1 MSDRLRGVSAFVEAV
16 EAGSFAL
23 AAERMR
29 LTRSAVGK
37 SIAKL
42 EQRLGVRL
50 FHRTTRSQSLTEEGQ
65 AYYERCVRALAEL
78 EAGASALDSGK
89 SEPEGRLRVTAPV
102 LFGRHCVAAVLLEL
116 GRRHPG
122 LKIEMS
128 FSDHVV
134 ELVDEGYDLAV
145 RIGKLSDSSTLVA
158 RRLGIQSMVIC
169 AAPSYLAEHGK
180 PTGAN
185 ELATH
190 AGIAYGRSGRIEPW
204 LVSDG
209 SGRVIKPQVDT
220 RLVFDDLQAIADA
233 AVAGMGL
240 AWLPCWLM
248 AKHARAGELEIVMGC
263 DSVPVTDI
271 HAVWPQ
277 SHYLPG
283 KTRAAIDALVAEVP
297 GKVGQFEGA

>member
-1 MSDRLRGVSAFVEAV
+1 MSDQLRGVSAFVEAV

-78 EAGASALDSGK
+78 DAGASALDSGK
-89 SEPEGRLRVTAPV
+89 REPTGRLRVTVSV
-102 LFGRHCVAAVLLEL
+102 LFGRHCVAPVLLEL
-116 GRRHPG
+116 GRRYLR

-134 ELVDEGYDLAV
+134 DLVEEGYDLAV
-145 RIGKLSDSSTLVA
+145 RIGNLPDSSTLVA
-158 RRLGIQSMVIC
+158 RRLGTQNMVIC
-169 AAPSYLAEHGK
+169 AAPSYLAAYGK
-180 PTGAN
+180 PSDAN
-185 ELATH
+185 ELSTH
-190 AGIAYGRSGRIEPW
+190 VGIAYGRSGRVEPW

-209 SGRVIKPQVDT
+209 AGGIIRPQVDS

-263 DSVPVTDI
+263 DSVLAADI
-271 HAVWPQ
+271 HAVWPH

-297 GKVGQFEGA
+297 GKVGQFERA

>member
-1 MSDRLRGVSAFVEAV
+1 MSDRLKGVSAFVEAV

-50 FHRTTRSQSLTEEGQ
+50 FYRTTRCQSLTEEGQ

-78 EAGASALDSGK
+78 DAGASALDSGK
-89 SEPEGRLRVTAPV
+89 REPRGRLRVTAPV
-102 LFGRHCVAAVLLEL
+102 LFGRHCVAPVFLEL
-116 GRRHPG
+116 GRRFPR

-134 ELVDEGYDLAV
+134 DLVEEGYDLAV
-145 RIGKLSDSSTLVA
+145 RVGHLPDSSTLVA
-158 RRLGIQSMVIC
+158 RRLGVQSMVIC
-169 AAPSYLAEHGK
+169 AAPAYLAEHGK
-180 PTGAN
+180 PVDAN
-185 ELATH
+185 ELSRH
-190 AGIAYGRSGRIEPW
+190 VGIAYGRSGRIEPW
-204 LVSDG
+204 LMSNG
-209 SGRVIKPQVDT
+209 AGGIIKPQVDT
-220 RLVFDDLQAIADA
+220 RLVFDDLQAIVDA
-233 AVAGMGL
+233 AVAGVGL
-240 AWLPCWLM
+240 AWIPCWLM

-263 DSVPVTDI
+263 DSVLAADI
-271 HAVWPQ
+271 HALWPQ
-277 SHYLPG
+277 SNYLPG

-297 GKVGQFEGA
+297 GKVGQFEGV